1 MRNKIITSVFCLL
14 LAVGVLVGFLVPD
27 KYYSESEKRTL
38 TQKNAISISDFPSGK
53 MGTEIEKYL
62 ADQFPLRDGW
72 ITVKTLAER
81 LGGKTEIS
89 GVYFGKDGYLIDK
102 FASYDRKQFS
112 LNVNAL
118 VNLSETLKAS
128 DIPMQVM
135 LVPTAAQTLS
145 EKLPAFAPNL
155 DQKALLDYAKAQGL
169 DAVNVFDI
177 LSEHKGEYI
186 YYETDHHYTSL
197 GAYYCYCA
205 WMQAQGKT
213 PEPLSA
219 WQSQVLCDNF
229 RGTTY
234 NKVNY
239 PFAAYD
245 TITAYYKTL
254 NHTVNYNNGNYVTD
268 SIYER
273 KYLSGKDQYATFLN
287 SNQSTTVVTGN
298 GEGKLLI
305 LKDSYA
311 NCFAQ
316 FAIDDY
322 AETHLIDLRFFK
334 SSVSDYIAE
343 NGITQVLVLYNI
355 PNFAQ
360 DTAIA
365 KTAIASGMTKPAA
378 PIHYL
383 VSKSVTDLHAAKPLC
398 ICGSSQQRRS

>member
-1 MRNKIITSVFCLL
+1 MRNKVITSVFCLL
-14 LAVGVLVGFLVPD
+14 LAVGALAGFLVPD

-81 LGGKTEIS
+81 LSGKTEIS
-89 GVYFGKDGYLIDK
+89 SVYFGKDGYLIDK

-112 LNVNAL
+112 VNVNAL

-177 LSEHKGEYI
+177 LSAHKGEYI

-254 NHTVNYNNGNYVTD
+254 NRTVNYNNGNYVTD

-316 FAIDDY
+316 FVIDDY

-360 DTAIA
+360 DTAI
-365 KTAIASGMTKPAA
+365 
-378 PIHYL
+378 
-383 VSKSVTDLHAAKPLC
+383 VSARLLDKLE
-398 ICGSSQQRRS
+398 